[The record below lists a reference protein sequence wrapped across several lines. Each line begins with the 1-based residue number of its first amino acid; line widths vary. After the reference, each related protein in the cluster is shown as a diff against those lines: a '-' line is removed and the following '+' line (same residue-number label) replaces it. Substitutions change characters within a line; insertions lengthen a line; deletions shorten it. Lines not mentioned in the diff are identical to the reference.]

1 MPKADATGL
10 APEKSAD
17 HNPSRTPFVCAGG
30 LPSAVAP
37 RCFYFQPLHG
47 PSTTVPSQNSKP
59 ISLVKSLSGGLGLK
73 TRRPP
78 GCLCRALRIPIFFA
92 LLLLGYRSRL
102 HRRVSYPTRALSR
115 LRRLVRPKRNPR
127 NWPEN
132 SQTSSGENSVTRY
145 IFGSGVGGLLM
156 RFGPFRT
163 GRDSCAFSSLVSSG
177 QPQFLFL
184 YVPFLSESKRLA
196 KDAQKPQKGG
206 H

>member
-1 MPKADATGL
+1 MRRGWLRRNRLTT
-10 APEKSAD
+10 
-17 HNPSRTPFVCAGG
+17 TPPAHHSFVRGG

-78 GCLCRALRIPIFFA
+78 GCLCRALRIPIFFT

-115 LRRLVRPKRNPR
+115 LRPLVRPKRNPR

-145 IFGSGVGGLLM
+145 TTSQAESRGCFKNAYVIRIRL
-156 RFGPFRT
+156 
-163 GRDSCAFSSLVSSG
+163 GRWHG
-177 QPQFLFL
+177 
-184 YVPFLSESKRLA
+184 
-196 KDAQKPQKGG
+196 
-206 H
+206 

>member
-47 PSTTVPSQNSKP
+47 PSTIVPSQNSKP

-78 GCLCRALRIPIFFA
+78 SCLCRALRIPIFFA

-132 SQTSSGENSVTRY
+132 SQTPSGENSVTRY
-145 IFGSGVGGLLM
+145 TKYRRESRLKLM
-156 RFGPFRT
+156 RFARKIKAISPT
-163 GRDSCAFSSLVSSG
+163 SS
-177 QPQFLFL
+177 
-184 YVPFLSESKRLA
+184 
-196 KDAQKPQKGG
+196 
-206 H
+206 